1 MRMREKQLI
10 HNTHLIQ
17 LFMVKTNFKW
27 VLAGAVAL
35 AALASCSKAAN
46 EKEVN
51 PSFNSETNEVTT
63 QFVLSVAPG
72 TTPKTKLTDEVVQV
86 NKPFRG
92 MSAAHILTFELDNDN
107 KKGSEF
113 FIFKADDDKAVATR
127 DYDLD
132 NMATASDISEDNSA
146 RILELALPLQTNAM
160 AVYAL
165 ATKPAQGSMTNTVY
179 RNTYGAIQTA
189 GTGFNHDLTDIE
201 FSLVNRLTD
210 EAAFTRFGNLLARVL
225 TSIVRTECKD
235 GTSDRRYAY
244 WWPQDADSRTWATR
258 EGDVQSGATL
268 PVDDT
273 DRLAHEAAGYT
284 YVVGN
289 ASWMDMCDEYAL
301 NHDGDLSN
309 NVIQSPLEEVLGED
323 LYQIVTIQAD
333 PLDPAKVEL
342 RAGSSASILKTMRDL
357 NETLNRVINAIAT
370 SQKEQIAIEVA
381 KEIRFIMS
389 RYFATPDEW
398 VSVNW
403 KTIAQLVTA
412 AQTYFPDYATA
423 IAGSAFNADYLP
435 SNTTLT
441 GGFPLNL
448 GLPMSSALLT
458 VVDDPSTGIE
468 FQYLDAVPAYG
479 MGGASVPIVNYRFP
493 PEILYWA
500 NSGIRV
506 NDASKAKAD
515 YPNTVATWAN
525 PDEAKWAGWTN
536 NGSVLSTT
544 RSVAM
549 MKQVNYGVALMQTN
563 VSYSNLDGVVAY
575 DNNSS
580 IHEGEADNA
589 ITIDATSFKVTGV
602 FIGGVTDRVGWD
614 LTRINASDNK
624 PDKIIYDRVSEGG
637 FGIPLS
643 GSASMYTTTWDNY
656 IPQTDA
662 MGNVIGL
669 GRQEDQTDVY
679 IALELVNNTGKD
691 LWGELNLIRDGGT
704 FYLVG
709 KLDLAAAIAASST
722 TFPEEK
728 FCHYPPYNPETG
740 ETIAVKRV
748 FMQDYMTIA
757 NLKFTRNSLKHAY
770 VTVPDLRSSQISLG
784 LSVDLKWN
792 EGLSFNVEL

>member
-1 MRMREKQLI
+1 
-10 HNTHLIQ
+10 
-17 LFMVKTNFKW
+17 MVKDSFKW
-27 VLAGAVAL
+27 VVCGAIALSALVA
-35 AALASCSKAAN
+35 CSKSQDT
-46 EKEVN
+46 EKPVN
-51 PSFNSETNEVTT
+51 PTFDPDANTVTT

-92 MSAAHILTFELDNDN
+92 ISAAHILTFELDNDN

-113 FIFKADDDKAVATR
+113 FIFKPDDDKAVATR

-132 NMATASDISEDNSA
+132 HMANSSDISDENSA
-146 RILELALPLQTNAM
+146 RILELALPLKTNAM

-165 ATKPAQGSMTNTVY
+165 ATKPAQGSMTSY
-179 RNTYGAIQTA
+179 AYKNTYGAIETY
-189 GTGFNHDLTDIE
+189 GTGFNHDLTDVE
-201 FSLVNRLTD
+201 FTLVNRLTD
-210 EAAFTRFGNLLARVL
+210 EVAFTRFGNFLARIM
-225 TSIVRTECKD
+225 TSIVNTECKEVSASD
-235 GTSDRRYAY
+235 DRRYAY
-244 WWPQDADSRTWATR
+244 WWPQDETSKDWATR
-258 EGDVQSGATL
+258 EGDVQEGNTL
-268 PVDDT
+268 PADDT

-289 ASWMDMCDEYAL
+289 ASWLDMCQEYEL
-301 NHDGDLSN
+301 NHDNDLTN
-309 NVIQSPLEEVLGED
+309 NTSQSPLQEVLGEA
-323 LYQIVTIQAD
+323 LHQLITIQAD
-333 PLDPAKVEL
+333 PLDVTKVEL
-342 RAGSSASILKTMRDL
+342 RAGSAASILKTIRDL
-357 NETLNRVINAIAT
+357 NDVLTRVINAHST
-370 SQKEQIAIEVA
+370 TQNEQVAIELA
-381 KEIRFIMS
+381 KEIRHIISHFFTS
-389 RYFATPDEW
+389 PDEW

-412 AQTYFPDYATA
+412 GTTYIPDYNTA
-423 IAGSAFNADYLP
+423 VAGSAFDANYLP
-435 SNTTLT
+435 SNTTLS

-448 GLPMSSALLT
+448 GLPMSTALLT
-458 VVDDPSTGIE
+458 VVGTLDTSIHFE
-468 FQYLDAVPAYG
+468 YLDAVPAYG
-479 MGGASVPIVNYRFP
+479 MGTGSVPIVNYRFP
-493 PEILYWA
+493 PEIIYWA

-506 NDASKAKAD
+506 NDATKAKTD
-515 YPNTVATWAN
+515 YPSTVATWAN
-525 PDEAKWAGWTN
+525 PSEAKWAGWTE

-549 MKQVNYGVALMQTN
+549 TKQVNYGVALMQTN
-563 VSYSNLDGVVAY
+563 VSYYNLDGVVAY
-575 DNNSS
+575 DNNSG

-614 LTRINASDNK
+614 LTSVIAADNA
-624 PDKIIYDRVSEGG
+624 PDKIVYDRVSEGG
-637 FGIPLS
+637 FGIPMS
-643 GSASMYTTTWDNY
+643 GSATMYTTTWDNY
-656 IPQTDA
+656 IPWLDA
-662 MGNVIGL
+662 GGNVLGL

-679 IALELVNNTGKD
+679 VALELVNNTGKD
-691 LWGELNLIRDGGT
+691 LWGELNLIRAGGT

-728 FCHYPPYNPETG
+728 FCHYPPYNPSTG

-748 FMQDYMTIA
+748 FMQDYMTVA

>member
-1 MRMREKQLI
+1 
-10 HNTHLIQ
+10 
-17 LFMVKTNFKW
+17 MVKNSFKW
-27 VLAGAVAL
+27 AACGAIAL
-35 AALASCSKAAN
+35 SALVSCSKSQDTD
-46 EKEVN
+46 KTVN
-51 PSFNSETNEVTT
+51 PTYDPDANTVTT

-92 MSAAHILTFELDNDN
+92 ISAAHILTFELDNDN

-113 FIFKADDDKAVATR
+113 FIFKPDDDKAVATR

-132 NMATASDISEDNSA
+132 HMATSSDISESNSA
-146 RILELALPLQTNAM
+146 RILELALPLKTNAM

-165 ATKPAQGSMTNTVY
+165 ATKPSQGSMTDY
-179 RNTYGAIQTA
+179 AYKNTYGALETH
-189 GTGFNHDLTDIE
+189 GTGFNHDLTDLE
-201 FSLVNRLTD
+201 FTLVNRLTD
-210 EAAFTRFGNLLARVL
+210 ETAFTRFGNLLARIMTGLVN
-225 TSIVRTECKD
+225 TECKES

-244 WWPQDADSRTWATR
+244 WWPQDETSRTWATR
-258 EGDVQSGATL
+258 EGDVQSGNTL
-268 PVDDT
+268 PADDT
-273 DRLAHEAAGYT
+273 ERLAHEAAGYT
-284 YVVGN
+284 YVVGD
-289 ASWMDMCDEYAL
+289 ASWMDMCTVYEI
-301 NHDGDLSN
+301 NHDGNPAN
-309 NVIQSPLEEVLGED
+309 NVYQSPLDEVLGEV
-323 LYQIVTIQAD
+323 LHQIITIQAD
-333 PLDPAKVEL
+333 PNDATKVEL
-342 RAGSSASILKTMRDL
+342 RAGSAASILKTVRDL
-357 NETLNRVINAIAT
+357 NDVLGRVINAETTTQA
-370 SQKEQIAIEVA
+370 EQVAQELA
-381 KEIRFIMS
+381 KEIRYRMS
-389 RYFATPDEW
+389 QFFTTPDEW
-398 VSVNW
+398 TTVNW
-403 KTIAQLVTA
+403 KNISQIVTA
-412 AQTYFPDYATA
+412 AQTYIPDYSTA
-423 IAGSAFNADYLP
+423 IAGSAFNPDYLP
-435 SNTTLT
+435 SNTTLS

-448 GLPMSSALLT
+448 GLPMSTALLT
-458 VVDDPSTGIE
+458 VVTDASGKHFE
-468 FQYLDAVPAYG
+468 YLDAVPAYG

-493 PEILYWA
+493 PEIIYWA

-506 NDASKAKAD
+506 NDDTKAKTD

-525 PDEAKWAGWTN
+525 PSEAKWAGWTN

-563 VSYSNLDGVVAY
+563 VSYYNLDGVVAY
-575 DNNSS
+575 DNNSA

-589 ITIDATSFKVTGV
+589 IALDATSFKVTGV

-614 LTRINASDNK
+614 LTRIIAADNA

-637 FGIPLS
+637 FGIPMS
-643 GSASMYTTTWDNY
+643 GSATMYTTTWDNY
-656 IPQTDA
+656 IPWLDA
-662 MGNVIGL
+662 GGNVLGL

-691 LWGELNLIRDGGT
+691 IWGELNLIRDGGT

-722 TFPEEK
+722 SFPEEK
-728 FCHYPPYNPETG
+728 FCHYPPYNPENG

-748 FMQDYMTIA
+748 FMQDYMTVA